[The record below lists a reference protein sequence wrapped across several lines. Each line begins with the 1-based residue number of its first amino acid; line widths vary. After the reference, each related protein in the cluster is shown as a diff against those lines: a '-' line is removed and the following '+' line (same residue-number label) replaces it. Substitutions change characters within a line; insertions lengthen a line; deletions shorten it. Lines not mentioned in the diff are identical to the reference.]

1 MEKTYRSR
9 ISVML
14 TIIYWGILSFISVSI
29 FIKTLRT
36 SFSQPLPLVLFGM
49 IFIFFAIVWLRT
61 RYIFEGD
68 WIIIKIGPFTTDKV
82 YIPSVVAIRRS
93 YSILSAPANS
103 RKRLALRMK
112 IGNKHPFVLLS
123 PEKEVEFITELKKIN
138 PEIDVDLTIAQ
149 KKWKIWDW
157 DF

>member
-1 MEKTYRSR
+1 MERTYRSR

-14 TIIYWGILSFISVSI
+14 TIIYWGILSFISFSI
-29 FIKTLRT
+29 LIKTFR
-36 SFSQPLPLVLFGM
+36 SGFSQPLPLVLFGL
-49 IFIFFAIVWLRT
+49 IFVFFAIVWLRT
-61 RYIFEGD
+61 RYIVEGD

-82 YIPSVVAIRRS
+82 YIPSIVAIHRS

-103 RKRLALRMK
+103 RKRIALRMK
-112 IGNKHPFVLLS
+112 IGNKHPFVLVS
-123 PEKEVEFITELKKIN
+123 PEREAQFIDELKKIN
-138 PEIDVDLTIAQ
+138 PEIGVDLTIAR